1 MWAGGYPALGADL
14 GESGTLQLSGSRVY
28 TEQPPS
34 DCEEKG
40 MGGLWCIEYQQVA
53 ASGVHRRESW
63 SGICLMIL

>member
-1 MWAGGYPALGADL
+1 MLLLEKMWAGGYPALGADL

-40 MGGLWCIEYQQVA
+40 MGGL
-53 ASGVHRRESW
+53 
-63 SGICLMIL
+63 